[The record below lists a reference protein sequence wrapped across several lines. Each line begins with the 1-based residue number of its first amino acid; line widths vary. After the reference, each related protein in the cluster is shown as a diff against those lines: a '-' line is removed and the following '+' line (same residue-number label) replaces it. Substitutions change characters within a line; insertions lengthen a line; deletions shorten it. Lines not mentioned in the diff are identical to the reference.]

1 MQRQLID
8 KAIRHNKSKNVYIEQ
23 LARNGG
29 KHTITIST
37 IHPPLHLPVGSDA
50 KIGSSNL
57 DKNNIAKKEAFMD
70 EALKCSVKD
79 EEEGEA
85 GSITFEI
92 EQVFVYMS
100 ILRYKQ

>member
-8 KAIRHNKSKNVYIEQ
+8 KAIKHNKSKSVCIEQ

-57 DKNNIAKKEAFMD
+57 DKSNIAKKEAFQKAWD
-70 EALKCSVKD
+70 EAHEMFREKMKKK
-79 EEEGEA
+79 E
-85 GSITFEI
+85 
-92 EQVFVYMS
+92 
-100 ILRYKQ
+100 KQAV